1 CYIPVTRLLSSMRFF
16 FHRLGA
22 PRDLHSFPTRRSSDL
37 GSRCG
42 GLPGA
47 TESERLEPPGNKD
60 CAPAKGIRD
69 NPSTAAVGSATSAMR
84 RRLVLAGLAWG
95 LRTVERESLERMNMS
110 SSLVCR

>member
-1 CYIPVTRLLSSMRFF
+1 M
-16 FHRLGA
+16 
-22 PRDLHSFPTRRSSDL
+22 

-47 TESERLEPPGNKD
+47 TESERLEPPGNKG
-60 CAPAKGIRD
+60 CAPANGIRD

-84 RRLVLAGLAWG
+84 RRLALAGLAWG

-110 SSLVCR
+110 SSLVRSEERRVGKEWCCGMWRWDSKK